1 MVLIISRYIYWISDT
16 MPEKILKNTLKVQ
29 RAKKDLTQEQLAQM
43 VGVTRKT
50 INTVEKGKYV
60 PSTYLALKLAKV
72 LEVPVE
78 ELFQIRED
86 SANHD
91 A

>member
-1 MVLIISRYIYWISDT
+1 MS
-16 MPEKILKNTLKVQ
+16 EKILKNTLKVQ

-72 LEVPVE
+72 LEVSVE
-78 ELFQIRED
+78 ELFQIRDD
-86 SANHD
+86 SSNHD
-91 A
+91 V

>member
-1 MVLIISRYIYWISDT
+1 MS
-16 MPEKILKNTLKVQ
+16 EKILRNTLKVQ

-72 LEVPVE
+72 LNVPVE

-86 SANHD
+86 SSNHD